1 MDIGINLPVMVPGLD
16 RDAILEWSRRID
28 AGPYSSLAAG
38 ERITF
43 PNPEITVTLSAA
55 AAVTRRVRILFNVL
69 VLPMH
74 SAVLKAKQLAT
85 LDVISGGRLVLGV
98 GAGAREEDFRAVG
111 APFGERRLA
120 QLEKQVAIM
129 RRVWAGEKVVEGT
142 LRPVEPLPVQAG
154 GPAILSGSLS
164 PRSIRRAARWA
175 NGICGFS
182 FGPSIEEIAAG
193 FETARAAWKQESRTA
208 PPRLVTG
215 FWYALGRDAR
225 DQMDRYLRRY
235 LAFLGPE
242 AVRALVPSV
251 TALSAQAL
259 KDAVRRLEDLGTDE
273 LSLVPTTSN
282 PDDVDRV
289 ADILA

>member
-1 MDIGINLPVMVPGLD
+1 
-16 RDAILEWSRRID
+16 
-28 AGPYSSLAAG
+28 
-38 ERITF
+38 
-43 PNPEITVTLSAA
+43 VTLSAA
-55 AAVTRRVRILFNVL
+55 AAVTQRVRILFNVL

-120 QLEKQVAIM
+120 QLEKQVAVM
-129 RRVWAGEKVVEGT
+129 RRVWAGEQVVEGT

-164 PRSIRRAARWA
+164 SGSIRRAARWA
-175 NGICGFS
+175 DGICGFS
-182 FGPSIEEIAAG
+182 FGPSIEEISAG
-193 FETARAAWKQESRTA
+193 FETARVAWKQEGRTA

-235 LAFLGPE
+235 LAFLGPD

-251 TALSAQAL
+251 TTLSAQAL
-259 KDAVRRLEDLGTDE
+259 KDAVCRLEDLGTDE

>member
-28 AGPYSSLAAG
+28 SGPYSSLAAG

-55 AAVTRRVRILFNVL
+55 AAVTQRVRIFFDVL
-69 VLPMH
+69 VLPLH

-85 LDVISGGRLVLGV
+85 LDLISGGRLVLGV

-111 APFGERRLA
+111 APFGDRRLA
-120 QLEKQVAIM
+120 QLEKQVEVM
-129 RRVWAGEKVVEGT
+129 RRVWAGERVVEGT

-154 GPAILSGSLS
+154 GPAVLSASLS
-164 PRSIRRAARWA
+164 ARSIRRAARWA
-175 NGICGFS
+175 DGICGFS
-182 FGPSIEEIAAG
+182 FGPSIQEIGTG
-193 FETARAAWKQESRTA
+193 FEVARAAWKQEGRRS

-215 FWYALGRDAR
+215 FWYALGKDAR

-251 TALSAQAL
+251 TVLSAQAL
-259 KDAVRRLEDLGTDE
+259 RDAVRQLEDLGTDE
-273 LSLVPTTSN
+273 LSLVPTTSD
-282 PDDVDRV
+282 PDDVERV
-289 ADILA
+289 ADILG